1 MNEGNRI
8 REYRKLRGM
17 TQKELAEKAG
27 IDSRNNLAS
36 LESGV
41 RACPLNVAEKIAKV
55 LNVSVSDILAK
66 DIIKK
71 QYRDIDDLPNFLISN
86 LKNSAEGYSYSDL
99 LKVLDS
105 QYSYHQVMRVSKNEE
120 ILKDHVMRQI
130 VHSYLSA
137 LDDISSSDLIVLR
150 DMVSR
155 KIRELTEKKRTEDI
169 KNELFNEEDK

>member
-8 REYRKLRGM
+8 REYRRLRGM

-27 IDSRNNLAS
+27 IHSRNNLAS

-41 RACPLNVAEKIAKV
+41 RACPLNVAERIAKV

-71 QYRDIDDLPNFLISN
+71 QYRDINDLPNFLISN
-86 LKNSAEGYSYSDL
+86 LKNSAEGYSYTDL
-99 LKVLDS
+99 VKVLDN
-105 QYSYHQVMRVSKNEE
+105 QYSYHQVMRASKDEE
-120 ILKDHVMRQI
+120 ILKDHVLWQI
-130 VHSYLSA
+130 VHIYLSS
-137 LDDISSSDLIVLR
+137 LDYITSSDLIILR
-150 DMVSR
+150 DIASR

-169 KNELFNEEDK
+169 KNELFKNED